1 MPSAAAVILSTPVEG
16 QEERAQEKLAL
27 VIPTLCEAE
36 NIGGLLQ
43 HVRSVLDPLGI
54 CYEILVVDD
63 DSNDGTGEVVSAIA
77 KQDPRVRLLVRKGQR
92 GLSGAIL
99 YGWQNT
105 DATILGVMDADLQH
119 PPELLPQ
126 LVAGIQSGNDLVIG
140 SRYTPGG
147 DLGKWNPVRKLL
159 SAAAVWV
166 TWPCRSGSSA
176 PRTPCQDFSWFAAVA
191 FSRSRSSS
199 PASSYCLRC
208 WYAGASGRLRRF
220 HLPSAA
226 VTVERAKPASK
237 WAGTMRGCW
246 SGFMQRDSVSA
257 AAREQATERLARAVG
272 QGFIPGKTAAQW
284 MWALAPGVCFSRF
297 FPRTALSPR
306 LVRVHMNL
314 RSPAESSA
322 GPEIPLPPRR
332 IQAPCEYQVRG

>member
-1 MPSAAAVILSTPVEG
+1 MPSAAQVILSTPADGRGEL
-16 QEERAQEKLAL
+16 AQEKLAL

-63 DSNDGTGEVVSAIA
+63 DSSDGTGDVVSAIA

-99 YGWQNT
+99 HGWQNT

-126 LVAGIQSGNDLVIG
+126 LVAGIRSGNDIVIG

-147 DLGKWNPVRKLL
+147 DLGKWNPIRKLL

-166 TWPCRSGSSA
+166 TWPLQKRKLRAKDPMSGFFLVR
-176 PRTPCQDFSWFAAVA
+176 RTCLDQIPFQQSGFKLLLEVLVRGRIGSIEEVPFA
-191 FSRSRSSS
+191 FGSRYR
-199 PASSYCLRC
+199 
-208 WYAGASGRLRRF
+208 GASKAGFKVGWDYAHLLVRLY
-220 HLPSAA
+220 
-226 VTVERAKPASK
+226 
-237 WAGTMRGCW
+237 
-246 SGFMQRDSVSA
+246 
-257 AAREQATERLARAVG
+257 AARF
-272 QGFIPGKTAAQW
+272 GFG
-284 MWALAPGVCFSRF
+284 
-297 FPRTALSPR
+297 
-306 LVRVHMNL
+306 
-314 RSPAESSA
+314 RST
-322 GPEIPLPPRR
+322 
-332 IQAPCEYQVRG
+332 